1 MSTTKAMTRIII
13 RKAVNSFIT
22 LFLVI
27 ILNFVLFRLM
37 PGNPINAIVPPDPK
51 IPAEYKQHLIEEYGL
66 DEPMYIQFFAY
77 VKDTLLLRFGDSFAD
92 PGTPAMT
99 IVLDNLRWTLILA
112 GTSSVLMI
120 VIGMAI
126 GVVSAW
132 KRGSLFDTGSLAFTL
147 FFYAMPTFWF
157 SMMLIAIFATG
168 LKWFPDGGALT
179 YGTRF
184 EWTWSSFVDLLNHL
198 VLPAVS
204 LTVGAIGEFVLIMRG
219 SLVDVM
225 TEDYITTARAK
236 GLREREVMRHHAMPN
251 AMLPMVAL
259 IAMTL
264 AFVVGGVFQTE
275 IVFNYPGVGY
285 LTIQATYVLNYPIL
299 QAVFFLIAVVMIL
312 ANFMADFLLIRMDP
326 RVSVE

>member
-1 MSTTKAMTRIII
+1 MKAMTRLIL
-13 RKAVNSFIT
+13 RKALNSVIT

-37 PGNPINAIVPPDPK
+37 PGNPINAIVPPDPR
-51 IPAEYKQHLIEEYGL
+51 IPAEYKEHLIEEYGL
-66 DEPMYIQFFAY
+66 NDPMYIQFFTYIKNA
-77 VKDTLLLRFGDSFAD
+77 LLFRFGDSFAD
-92 PGTPAMT
+92 PGTSAMS
-99 IVLDNLRWTLILA
+99 IVLSNLRWTLILA
-112 GTSSVLMI
+112 GTSSILMI

-126 GVVSAW
+126 GVVCAW

-157 SMMLIAIFATG
+157 SMMLVAIFATG
-168 LKWFPDGGALT
+168 LDWFPDSGALT
-179 YGTRF
+179 FGTRC
-184 EWTWSSFVDLLNHL
+184 EWKWASFVDLIEHL
-198 VLPAVS
+198 ILPAAS
-204 LTVGAIGEFVLIMRG
+204 LTIGAIGEFALIMRG

-236 GLREREVMRHHAMPN
+236 GLRERDVMRYHAMPN

-275 IVFNYPGVGY
+275 IVFSYPGVGY
-285 LTIQATYVLNYPIL
+285 LTIMATYDLNYPVL
-299 QAVFFLIAVVMIL
+299 QAAFFLIAVAMIL
-312 ANFMADFLLIRMDP
+312 ANFVADFLLMMMDP
-326 RVSVE
+326 RVSVT

>member
-1 MSTTKAMTRIII
+1 
-13 RKAVNSFIT
+13 
-22 LFLVI
+22 
-27 ILNFVLFRLM
+27 
-37 PGNPINAIVPPDPK
+37 
-51 IPAEYKQHLIEEYGL
+51 
-66 DEPMYIQFFAY
+66 
-77 VKDTLLLRFGDSFAD
+77 
-92 PGTPAMT
+92 
-99 IVLDNLRWTLILA
+99 
-112 GTSSVLMI
+112 MI
-120 VIGMAI
+120 GIGIAI

-168 LKWFPDGGALT
+168 LNWFPDGGALS
-179 YGTRF
+179 YGAARF

-198 VLPAVS
+198 VLPAAS
-204 LTVGAIGEFVLIMRG
+204 LTVGAIGEFALIMRG

-225 TEDYITTARAK
+225 TEDYIETARAK
-236 GLREREVMRHHAMPN
+236 GLRERDVMRHHAIPN

-275 IVFNYPGVGY
+275 YVFNYPGVGN
-285 LTIQATYVLNYPIL
+285 LTIQATEVLNYPIL
-299 QAVFFLIAVVMIL
+299 QAAFFLIALTMIV
-312 ANFMADFLLIRMDP
+312 ANFMADFLLMMMDP

>member
-1 MSTTKAMTRIII
+1 MTRIII

>member
-1 MSTTKAMTRIII
+1 MII
-13 RKAVNSFIT
+13 RKAVNSIIT

-27 ILNFVLFRLM
+27 ILNFVLFRMM

-51 IPAEYKQHLIEEYGL
+51 IPAEYKEHLVDEYGL
-66 DEPMYIQFFAY
+66 DEPMYIQFFTY
-77 VKDTLLLRFGDSFAD
+77 IKDTFLLKFGDSFAD
-92 PGTPAMT
+92 PGTPAMS
-99 IVLDNLRWTLILA
+99 IVLDYLRWTLILA
-112 GTSSVLMI
+112 GTSSILMI

-126 GVVSAW
+126 GVLSAW

-157 SMMLIAIFATG
+157 SMMLIAIFSTG
-168 LKWFPDGGALT
+168 LGWFPNAGALK
-179 YGTRF
+179 YGTNF
-184 EWTWSSFVDLLNHL
+184 EWKWSSFVDLVDHL
-198 VLPAVS
+198 VLPAAS
-204 LTVGAIGEFVLIMRG
+204 LTIGAIGEFALIMRG

-236 GLREREVMRHHAMPN
+236 GLRERDVMRHHAMPN

-299 QAVFFLIAVVMIL
+299 HAAFFLIAVTMIV
-312 ANFMADFLLIRMDP
+312 ANFMADFLLMMMDP
-326 RVSVE
+326 RISVT